1 MKNSG
6 RAAIGLVLPTFLVAL
21 ISAAPQTSESLP
33 DGRGGVF
40 DVTRHNIRLVEIQSG
55 GPPKDGIPALTDPE
69 FVSVKEGNRFLG
81 TRDRVLGVVHEG
93 VAKAYPI
100 KILNWHE
107 VVNDRIAGKAIAVS
121 W

>member
-1 MKNSG
+1 MKNVG
-6 RAAIGLVLPTFLVAL
+6 RISVTLSLLAVLATL
-21 ISAAPQTSESLP
+21 ISAAPQSERLP
-33 DGRGGVF
+33 DGRGGAF
-40 DVTRHNIRLVEIQSG
+40 DVTRHNIRLEEIQSG

-69 FVSVKEGNRFLG
+69 FVSVKEGNRFLVSW
-81 TRDRVLGVVHEG
+81 DRVLGVVYGG